1 MVLAWGCPVCWA
13 EKRRSLANS
22 NYSFCWGRA
31 RKFILER
38 GVPICG
44 DCLLSGEQ
52 ARPPQTARLGSPFSL
67 HPFAEEY
74 ASCPLLVL
82 KGIYHNWTNVC
93 IAGGLSKSKL
103 CCSDVS
109 KAQSRWTQPV
119 WLCPEPRS
127 KFPLW
132 NFATGTRSAAGL
144 RIRTAG
150 PSTPQ
155 PPSPKTFQADAR
167 WELIPGCCLAL
178 DSARLPPF
186 VFAMLLLLILGD
198 SAFMALCTHLAH
210 LAAMAGDGV
219 GYSTFRNFGL
229 LALGPSQH
237 ELC

>member
-1 MVLAWGCPVCWA
+1 MRRFVLSAAQGCLTPPAWLCTEPCRKMQLEAAAVG
-13 EKRRSLANS
+13 RRSAAGLLHLAAP
-22 NYSFCWGRA
+22 Y
-31 RKFILER
+31 
-38 GVPICG
+38 PTM
-44 DCLLSGEQ
+44 
-52 ARPPQTARLGSPFSL
+52 TARERAVYHPAASCQLCLENRLRYILCLISFGSP
-67 HPFAEEY
+67 
-74 ASCPLLVL
+74 
-82 KGIYHNWTNVC
+82 
-93 IAGGLSKSKL
+93 L

-127 KFPLW
+127 KFQLW
-132 NFATGTRSAAGL
+132 DFATGTRSAAGL

-155 PPSPKTFQADAR
+155 PPSPKTFQSGAR

-219 GYSTFRNFGL
+219 GYSTFRKFR
-229 LALGPSQH
+229 LACSRPFSTRVVLNGINRNMMLPS
-237 ELC
+237 L